1 MGQDP
6 EMERLEKQM
15 QQSVDSLSTL
25 LVEQEGG
32 GKGEREED
40 ERTEEREGEGEGG
53 EDEDSQSEGEES
65 QSEEEDEEEGEAPVK
80 PKKLPGAVR
89 VLPSLSDQMHLL
101 SPGSLQQERAR
112 ELSPEA
118 LLEESLYSISKPI
131 PIATSTGKRAN
142 ADAAT
147 RPTNISTTSAA
158 GPSSTTSSPGTS
170 WPQRKFG
177 HVQTPQ
183 RPRSNSLDA
192 GVHRKTAMQT
202 PTPPPVDRVNKPL
215 MIPSSLPPW
224 IEMVE
229 VWAGVVGE
237 VKRCRDTQQA
247 LLKKTS
253 RIQL

>member
-1 MGQDP
+1 
-6 EMERLEKQM
+6 MERLEKQM

-40 ERTEEREGEGEGG
+40 ERTEAREGEGEGG

-65 QSEEEDEEEGEAPVK
+65 ESEQEEEDEEEGEPPVK

-131 PIATSTGKRAN
+131 PIAASTGKRAQAN
-142 ADAAT
+142 PDAAT

-170 WPQRKFG
+170 WPQRQFG
-177 HVQTPQ
+177 PVQTPQ

-192 GVHRKTAMQT
+192 GVHRKTAMQA
-202 PTPPPVDRVNKPL
+202 PTPPPVDRGIKPL

-247 LLKKTS
+247 LLKKNS
-253 RIQL
+253 RTQL